1 MYYAFTSEQTVEGL
15 VQIIKLLTSK
25 EIQSLRMHKPFHGEK
40 EVVEQLYKFKNEIKI
55 FGDKY
60 AKLY

>member
-1 MYYAFTSEQTVEGL
+1 MEVLFLYWCINFTILWCCKVTYY
-15 VQIIKLLTSK
+15 
-25 EIQSLRMHKPFHGEK
+25 IQSLRMHKPFHGEK